1 MRNKLLLYAYE
12 TIINNEVHHYTG
24 NFVNLVTDFTVAG
37 TVRSFCTKM
46 TTYCF
51 SVIDMSIA
59 NG

>member
-46 TTYCF
+46 
-51 SVIDMSIA
+51 
-59 NG
+59 

>member
-24 NFVNLVTDFTVAG
+24 NFVNLVTDFSVDG
-37 TVRSFCTKM
+37 IVDPFCTKI